1 MAPFDLSIAFLWP
14 CVDVPRLCSPVS
26 SASVVLRM
34 RQMYDVLLEE
44 AFVFLMRKKQADLIA
59 VFVQNAVY
67 LRGGKQV

>member
-1 MAPFDLSIAFLWP
+1 MAPFDSSIAFLWP

-34 RQMYDVLLEE
+34 TQMYDVLLEE
-44 AFVFLMRKKQADLIA
+44 AFVFLMRNKQADLFA
-59 VFVQNAVY
+59 VLAQNAAY